1 MEMRELIDLIEEQ
14 QLIAELL
21 AEKKLGKLG
30 KAMATLGAI
39 GSLATATPGV
49 AGQEVAYDSP
59 DYNKNSTSSAERAI
73 DSERSPGEV
82 AQYEPTVD
90 DGRSSE
96 VASSDRIAKLKKN
109 AGPSE
114 VSRSFTKNAN
124 GILVMKD
131 GSPLDYDSWE
141 TNVARADGMSLETT
155 PFNKMKQAY
164 LSYVKSVQKPGS
176 SGM

>member
-39 GSLATATPGV
+39 GSLATASPGV

-90 DGRSSE
+90 DGRAKE
-96 VASSDRIAKLKKN
+96 VADNDVKKN
-109 AGPSE
+109 AKG
-114 VSRSFTKNAN
+114 V
-124 GILVMKD
+124 LVRGD

-141 TNVARADGMSLETT
+141 SRVARADGMSLETT
-155 PFNKMKQAY
+155 PLNKMKQAY
-164 LSYVKSVQKPGS
+164 LNYVKSVQQPGS

>member
-1 MEMRELIDLIEEQ
+1 MRELIDLIEEQ

-30 KAMATLGAI
+30 KAMATIGAI
-39 GSLATATPGV
+39 GSLATASPGV

-90 DGRSSE
+90 DGRSKE
-96 VASSDRIAKLKKN
+96 VADDNVKKN
-109 AGPSE
+109 AKG
-114 VSRSFTKNAN
+114 V
-124 GILVMKD
+124 LVRGD

-141 TNVARADGMSLETT
+141 SRVARADGMSLETT
-155 PFNKMKQAY
+155 PLNKMKQAY
-164 LSYVKSVQKPGS
+164 LNYVKSVQQPGS

>member
-30 KAMATLGAI
+30 KAMATIGAI
-39 GSLATATPGV
+39 GSLATASPGV

-90 DGRSSE
+90 DGRSKE
-96 VASSDRIAKLKKN
+96 VADDNVKKN
-109 AGPSE
+109 AKG
-114 VSRSFTKNAN
+114 V
-124 GILVMKD
+124 LVRGN

-141 TNVARADGMSLETT
+141 SRVARADGMSLETT
-155 PFNKMKQAY
+155 PLNKMKQAY
-164 LSYVKSVQKPGS
+164 LSYVKSVQQPGS

>member
-30 KAMATLGAI
+30 KAMATIGAI
-39 GSLATATPGV
+39 GSLATASPGV

-90 DGRSSE
+90 DGRAKE
-96 VASSDRIAKLKKN
+96 VADNDVKKN
-109 AGPSE
+109 AKG
-114 VSRSFTKNAN
+114 V
-124 GILVMKD
+124 LVRGD

-141 TNVARADGMSLETT
+141 SRVARADGMSLETT
-155 PFNKMKQAY
+155 PLNKMKQAY
-164 LSYVKSVQKPGS
+164 LSYVKSVQQPGS

>member
-1 MEMRELIDLIEEQ
+1 MRELIDLIEEQ

-30 KAMATLGAI
+30 KAMATIGAI
-39 GSLATATPGV
+39 GSLATASPGV

-90 DGRSSE
+90 DGRSKE
-96 VASSDRIAKLKKN
+96 VADDDVKKN
-109 AGPSE
+109 AKG
-114 VSRSFTKNAN
+114 V
-124 GILVMKD
+124 LVRGD

-141 TNVARADGMSLETT
+141 SRVARADGMSLETT
-155 PFNKMKQAY
+155 PLNKMKQAY
-164 LSYVKSVQKPGS
+164 LSYVKSVQQPGS

>member
-1 MEMRELIDLIEEQ
+1 MRELIDLIEEQ

-30 KAMATLGAI
+30 KAMATIGAI
-39 GSLATATPGV
+39 GSLATASPGV

-90 DGRSSE
+90 DGRAKE
-96 VASSDRIAKLKKN
+96 VADNDVKKN
-109 AGPSE
+109 AKG
-114 VSRSFTKNAN
+114 V
-124 GILVMKD
+124 LVRGD

-155 PFNKMKQAY
+155 PLNKMKQAY
-164 LSYVKSVQKPGS
+164 LSYVKSVQQPGS

>member
-30 KAMATLGAI
+30 KAMATIGAI
-39 GSLATATPGV
+39 GSLATASPGV
-49 AGQEVAYDSP
+49 AGQEVAVDSP

-90 DGRSSE
+90 DGPGE
-96 VASSDRIAKLKKN
+96 VAQYEPTVDDGRSKEVADNDVKKN
-109 AGPSE
+109 AKG
-114 VSRSFTKNAN
+114 V
-124 GILVMKD
+124 LVRGD

-155 PFNKMKQAY
+155 PLNKMKQAY
-164 LSYVKSVQKPGS
+164 LNYVKSVQQPGS

>member
-39 GSLATATPGV
+39 GTLATASPGV

-90 DGRSSE
+90 DGRAKE
-96 VASSDRIAKLKKN
+96 VADNDVKKN
-109 AGPSE
+109 AKG
-114 VSRSFTKNAN
+114 V
-124 GILVMKD
+124 LVRGD

-141 TNVARADGMSLETT
+141 SRVARADGMSLETT
-155 PFNKMKQAY
+155 PLNKMKQAY
-164 LSYVKSVQKPGS
+164 LSYVKSVQQPGS

>member
-1 MEMRELIDLIEEQ
+1 MRELIDLIEEQ

-39 GSLATATPGV
+39 GTLATASPGV

-90 DGRSSE
+90 DGRSKE
-96 VASSDRIAKLKKN
+96 VADNDVKKN
-109 AGPSE
+109 AKG
-114 VSRSFTKNAN
+114 V
-124 GILVMKD
+124 LVRGD

-141 TNVARADGMSLETT
+141 SRVARADGMSLETT
-155 PFNKMKQAY
+155 PLNKMKQAY
-164 LSYVKSVQKPGS
+164 LSYVKSVQQPGS

>member
-30 KAMATLGAI
+30 KAMATIGAI
-39 GSLATATPGV
+39 GSLATASPGV

-90 DGRSSE
+90 DGRSKE
-96 VASSDRIAKLKKN
+96 VADDDVKKN
-109 AGPSE
+109 AKG
-114 VSRSFTKNAN
+114 V
-124 GILVMKD
+124 LVRGN

-141 TNVARADGMSLETT
+141 SRVARADGMNLETT
-155 PFNKMKQAY
+155 PLNKMKQAY
-164 LSYVKSVQKPGS
+164 LSYVKSVQQPGS

>member
-1 MEMRELIDLIEEQ
+1 MRELIDLIEEQ

-30 KAMATLGAI
+30 KAMATIGAI
-39 GSLATATPGV
+39 GSLATASPGV

-90 DGRSSE
+90 DGRSKE
-96 VASSDRIAKLKKN
+96 VADDDVKKN
-109 AGPSE
+109 AKG
-114 VSRSFTKNAN
+114 V
-124 GILVMKD
+124 LVRGN

-141 TNVARADGMSLETT
+141 SRVARADGMSLETT
-155 PFNKMKQAY
+155 PLNKMKQAY
-164 LSYVKSVQKPGS
+164 LSYVKSVQQPGS

>member
-1 MEMRELIDLIEEQ
+1 MRELIDLIEEQ

-30 KAMATLGAI
+30 KAMATIGAI
-39 GSLATATPGV
+39 GSLATASPGV

-90 DGRSSE
+90 DGRAKE
-96 VASSDRIAKLKKN
+96 VADNDVKKN
-109 AGPSE
+109 AKG
-114 VSRSFTKNAN
+114 V
-124 GILVMKD
+124 LVRGD

-141 TNVARADGMSLETT
+141 SRVARADGMSLETT
-155 PFNKMKQAY
+155 PLNKMKQAY
-164 LSYVKSVQKPGS
+164 LNYVKSVQQPGS

>member
-30 KAMATLGAI
+30 KAMATIGAI
-39 GSLATATPGV
+39 GSLATASPGV

-73 DSERSPGEV
+73 DSEAPSGEV
-82 AQYEPTVD
+82 AQYEPTAD
-90 DGRSSE
+90 DGRSKE
-96 VASSDRIAKLKKN
+96 VADNDVKKN
-109 AGPSE
+109 AKG
-114 VSRSFTKNAN
+114 V
-124 GILVMKD
+124 LVRGD

-155 PFNKMKQAY
+155 PLNKMKQAY
-164 LSYVKSVQKPGS
+164 LSYVKSVQQPGS

>member
-1 MEMRELIDLIEEQ
+1 MRELIDLIEEQ

-39 GSLATATPGV
+39 GTLATASPGV

-90 DGRSSE
+90 DGRAKE
-96 VASSDRIAKLKKN
+96 VADNDVKKN
-109 AGPSE
+109 AKG
-114 VSRSFTKNAN
+114 V
-124 GILVMKD
+124 LVRGD

-141 TNVARADGMSLETT
+141 SRVARADGMSLETT
-155 PFNKMKQAY
+155 PLNKMKQAY
-164 LSYVKSVQKPGS
+164 LSYVKSVQQPGS

>member
-30 KAMATLGAI
+30 KAMATIGAI
-39 GSLATATPGV
+39 GSLATASPGV

-90 DGRSSE
+90 DGRAKE
-96 VASSDRIAKLKKN
+96 VADNDVKKN
-109 AGPSE
+109 AKG
-114 VSRSFTKNAN
+114 V
-124 GILVMKD
+124 LVRGD

-141 TNVARADGMSLETT
+141 SRVARADGMSLETT
-155 PFNKMKQAY
+155 PLNKMKQAY
-164 LSYVKSVQKPGS
+164 LNYVKSVQQPGS

>member
-1 MEMRELIDLIEEQ
+1 MRELIDLIEEQ

-39 GSLATATPGV
+39 GTLATASPGV

-90 DGRSSE
+90 DGRAKE
-96 VASSDRIAKLKKN
+96 VADNDVKKN
-109 AGPSE
+109 AKG
-114 VSRSFTKNAN
+114 V
-124 GILVMKD
+124 LVRGD
-131 GSPLDYDSWE
+131 GSPLDYASWE
-141 TNVARADGMSLETT
+141 SRVARADGMSLETT
-155 PFNKMKQAY
+155 PLNKMKQAY
-164 LSYVKSVQKPGS
+164 LSYVKSVQQPGS

>member
-30 KAMATLGAI
+30 KAMATIGAI
-39 GSLATATPGV
+39 GSLATASPGV

-90 DGRSSE
+90 DGRAKE
-96 VASSDRIAKLKKN
+96 VADNDVKKN
-109 AGPSE
+109 AKG
-114 VSRSFTKNAN
+114 V
-124 GILVMKD
+124 LVRGD

-155 PFNKMKQAY
+155 PLNKMKQAY
-164 LSYVKSVQKPGS
+164 LSYVKSVQQPGS

>member
-30 KAMATLGAI
+30 KAMATIGAI

-59 DYNKNSTSSAERAI
+59 DYNKNSTSSAERAV

-90 DGRSSE
+90 DGRSKE
-96 VASSDRIAKLKKN
+96 VADNDVKKN
-109 AGPSE
+109 AKG
-114 VSRSFTKNAN
+114 V
-124 GILVMKD
+124 LVRGD

-155 PFNKMKQAY
+155 PLNKMKQAY
-164 LSYVKSVQKPGS
+164 LNYVKSVQQPGS

>member
-30 KAMATLGAI
+30 KAMATIGAI
-39 GSLATATPGV
+39 GSLATASPGV

-90 DGRSSE
+90 DGRSKE
-96 VASSDRIAKLKKN
+96 VADNDVKKN
-109 AGPSE
+109 AKG
-114 VSRSFTKNAN
+114 V
-124 GILVMKD
+124 LVRGD

-141 TNVARADGMSLETT
+141 SRVARADGMSLETT
-155 PFNKMKQAY
+155 PLNKMKQAY
-164 LSYVKSVQKPGS
+164 LSYVKSVQQPGS

>member
-39 GSLATATPGV
+39 GSLATASPGV

-82 AQYEPTVD
+82 AQYEPTAD
-90 DGRSSE
+90 DGRSKE
-96 VASSDRIAKLKKN
+96 VADNDVKKN
-109 AGPSE
+109 AKG
-114 VSRSFTKNAN
+114 V
-124 GILVMKD
+124 LVKGD

-141 TNVARADGMSLETT
+141 SRVARADGMSLETT
-155 PFNKMKQAY
+155 PLDKMKQAY

>member
-30 KAMATLGAI
+30 KAMATIGAI
-39 GSLATATPGV
+39 GSLATASPGV

-90 DGRSSE
+90 DGRSKE
-96 VASSDRIAKLKKN
+96 VADDDVKKN
-109 AGPSE
+109 AKG
-114 VSRSFTKNAN
+114 V
-124 GILVMKD
+124 LVRGN

-141 TNVARADGMSLETT
+141 SRVARADGMSLETT
-155 PFNKMKQAY
+155 PLNKMKQAY
-164 LSYVKSVQKPGS
+164 LSYVKSVQQPGS

>member
-30 KAMATLGAI
+30 KAMATIGAI
-39 GSLATATPGV
+39 GSLATASPGV

-90 DGRSSE
+90 DGRSKE
-96 VASSDRIAKLKKN
+96 VADNDVKKN
-109 AGPSE
+109 AKG
-114 VSRSFTKNAN
+114 V
-124 GILVMKD
+124 LVRGD

-155 PFNKMKQAY
+155 PLNKMKQAY
-164 LSYVKSVQKPGS
+164 LNYVKSVQQPGS

>member
-1 MEMRELIDLIEEQ
+1 MRELIDLIEEQ

-30 KAMATLGAI
+30 KAMATIGAI
-39 GSLATATPGV
+39 GSLATASPGV

-90 DGRSSE
+90 DGRSKE
-96 VASSDRIAKLKKN
+96 VADNDVKKN
-109 AGPSE
+109 AKG
-114 VSRSFTKNAN
+114 V
-124 GILVMKD
+124 LVRGD

-141 TNVARADGMSLETT
+141 SRVARADGMSLETT
-155 PFNKMKQAY
+155 PLNKMKQAY
-164 LSYVKSVQKPGS
+164 LSYVKSVQQPGS

>member
-30 KAMATLGAI
+30 KAMATIGAI
-39 GSLATATPGV
+39 GSLATASPGV

-90 DGRSSE
+90 DGRSKE
-96 VASSDRIAKLKKN
+96 VADDDVKKN
-109 AGPSE
+109 AKG
-114 VSRSFTKNAN
+114 V
-124 GILVMKD
+124 LVRGN

-141 TNVARADGMSLETT
+141 SRVARADGMSLETT
-155 PFNKMKQAY
+155 PLNKMKQAY
-164 LSYVKSVQKPGS
+164 LNYVKSVQQPGS

>member
-1 MEMRELIDLIEEQ
+1 MRELIDLIEEQ

-39 GSLATATPGV
+39 GSLATASPGV

-90 DGRSSE
+90 DGRAKE
-96 VASSDRIAKLKKN
+96 VADNDVKKN
-109 AGPSE
+109 AKG
-114 VSRSFTKNAN
+114 V
-124 GILVMKD
+124 LVRGD

-141 TNVARADGMSLETT
+141 SRVARADGMSLETT
-155 PFNKMKQAY
+155 PLNKMKQAY
-164 LSYVKSVQKPGS
+164 LNYVKSVQQPGS

>member
-1 MEMRELIDLIEEQ
+1 MKHLIEEQ

-39 GSLATATPGV
+39 GTLATASPGV

-90 DGRSSE
+90 DGRAKE
-96 VASSDRIAKLKKN
+96 VADNDVKKN
-109 AGPSE
+109 AKG
-114 VSRSFTKNAN
+114 V
-124 GILVMKD
+124 LVRGD

-141 TNVARADGMSLETT
+141 SRVARADGMSLETT
-155 PFNKMKQAY
+155 PLNKMKQAY
-164 LSYVKSVQKPGS
+164 LSYVKSVQQPGS

>member
-30 KAMATLGAI
+30 KAMATIGAI
-39 GSLATATPGV
+39 GSLATASPGV

-90 DGRSSE
+90 DGRSKE
-96 VASSDRIAKLKKN
+96 VADDDVKKN
-109 AGPSE
+109 AKG
-114 VSRSFTKNAN
+114 V
-124 GILVMKD
+124 LVRGD

-141 TNVARADGMSLETT
+141 SRVARADGMSLETT
-155 PFNKMKQAY
+155 PLNKMKQAY
-164 LSYVKSVQKPGS
+164 LSYVKSVQQPGS

>member
-30 KAMATLGAI
+30 KAMATIGAI
-39 GSLATATPGV
+39 GSLATASPGV

-90 DGRSSE
+90 DGRSKE
-96 VASSDRIAKLKKN
+96 VADDNVKKN
-109 AGPSE
+109 AKG
-114 VSRSFTKNAN
+114 V
-124 GILVMKD
+124 LVRGD

-141 TNVARADGMSLETT
+141 SRVARADGMSLETT
-155 PFNKMKQAY
+155 PLNKMKQAY
-164 LSYVKSVQKPGS
+164 LSYVKSVQQPGS

>member
-1 MEMRELIDLIEEQ
+1 MRELIDLIEEQ

-30 KAMATLGAI
+30 KAMATIGAI
-39 GSLATATPGV
+39 GSLATASPGV

-90 DGRSSE
+90 DGRSKE
-96 VASSDRIAKLKKN
+96 VADDNVKKN
-109 AGPSE
+109 AKG
-114 VSRSFTKNAN
+114 V
-124 GILVMKD
+124 LVRGD

-141 TNVARADGMSLETT
+141 SRVARADGMSLETT
-155 PFNKMKQAY
+155 PLNKMKQAY
-164 LSYVKSVQKPGS
+164 LSYVKSVQQPGS